1 MFETTLSYQKIGYAT
16 PGGVFMPILE
26 PGVRRKDETI
36 PDSEIL
42 SVIEN
47 YAKVLRHSEEKVL
60 FRDFLLVQLNDIY
73 FNETNPTGLYIED
86 KERLKDLVRENI
98 PDDVKGQYWDINRS
112 QNVNYVKYFSEVYS
126 KRISCL
132 IRDAT
137 NLEEMLEIQAQIE
150 EANEPTPLL
159 PQEYDAISEDLASYS
174 IEEVISRWSESSV
187 NEVLY
192 DEEL

>member
-112 QNVNYVKYFSEVYS
+112 QNVNYVKDFSEVYS

>member
-112 QNVNYVKYFSEVYS
+112 QNVNYVKDFSEVYS

-137 NLEEMLEIQAQIE
+137 NLEEMLEIQAQTHPNVIE
-150 EANEPTPLL
+150 ELL
-159 PQEYDAISEDLASYS
+159 QVYLPEDQRTMISSDEDG
-174 IEEVISRWSESSV
+174 
-187 NEVLY
+187 
-192 DEEL
+192 DE

>member
-112 QNVNYVKYFSEVYS
+112 QNVNYVKDFSEVYS

-137 NLEEMLEIQAQIE
+137 NLEEILEIQAQIE

>member
-112 QNVNYVKYFSEVYS
+112 QNVNYVKDFSEVYS

-137 NLEEMLEIQAQIE
+137 NVEEMLEIQAQIE